1 MSSNTNTNTNTNINI
16 GGKIQ
21 NSTSYIKRFANS
33 LNYPIRNAVQPI
45 FAKGISPYPSLGFI
59 NIKSFNNFDST
70 SQISALTSTL

>member
-1 MSSNTNTNTNTNINI
+1 MSSNANINV

-33 LNYPIRNAVQPI
+33 LNYPIRNAVLPI
-45 FAKGISPYPSLGFI
+45 FAKAIAPYPSLGMI

-70 SQISALTSTL
+70 SQISSLTSTP